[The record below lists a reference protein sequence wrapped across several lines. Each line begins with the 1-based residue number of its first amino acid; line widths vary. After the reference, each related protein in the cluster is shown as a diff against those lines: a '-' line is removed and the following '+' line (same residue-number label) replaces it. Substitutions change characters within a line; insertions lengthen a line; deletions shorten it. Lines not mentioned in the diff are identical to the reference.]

1 MSKIR
6 EAYLQQCEIG
16 LLARGRN
23 EGRQLCA
30 AKMLLCITPCTR
42 ARMHQVSFPSS
53 SLFYFAILPLETRA
67 CSFITVLGNLLS
79 SSRET
84 SGRIY
89 TRKIHYTVMGTTKRK
104 LCVVSWIYRKKKK
117 DSIKFDLE
125 CLVIIFM
132 QDRKR
137 NKHNAGGAFCP
148 ANKKIEKK

>member
-1 MSKIR
+1 MWNWTASSR
-6 EAYLQQCEIG
+6 EKWGSPTVCRENVIVYHPVHASANASSFLF
-16 LLARGRN
+16 
-23 EGRQLCA
+23 
-30 AKMLLCITPCTR
+30 P
-42 ARMHQVSFPSS
+42 FPSS
-53 SLFYFAILPLETRA
+53 SLFYFSILPLETRA

-104 LCVVSWIYRKKKK
+104 LCVVSWIYLKEKKKK

-137 NKHNAGGAFCP
+137 NKHNTRGAFCP
-148 ANKKIEKK
+148 ANRKIEKGIKARWL